1 MSTGLTQAEAETEII
16 LAFRDRMLNYR
27 AIREKITTL
36 SGAIVPPEFLR
47 RLAFK
52 NELKLGLAIPRD
64 LGPADLDWEN
74 SRPKKPWPYGDQWR
88 KFLAHIAKLE
98 LSAKDVM
105 RVLCRGAAD
114 TSEDTSRGEELPP
127 DAALRKRPMRK
138 LADHAI
144 KQIFPA
150 GDPGKDEVPHD
161 ELVQRVT
168 NFLKEAGHRHLPGKD
183 TILRAAG
190 RRK

>member
-1 MSTGLTQAEAETEII
+1 MSRGLTQAEAETDIT

-27 AIREKITTL
+27 ATHEKITTL
-36 SGAIVPPEFLR
+36 SGAIIPPQFLR
-47 RLAFK
+47 LFAFK
-52 NELKLGLAIPRD
+52 NELKLRLAIPRD

-74 SRPKKPWPYGDQWR
+74 SRPRKPWPYGVQWR
-88 KFLAHIAKLE
+88 EFLAHIVKLE
-98 LSAKDVM
+98 LSAKDVT
-105 RVLCRGAAD
+105 RVLCRRAAD
-114 TSEDTSRGEELPP
+114 TSEDTSRGEELPLV
-127 DAALRKRPMRK
+127 AAGRKRPVRE
-138 LADHAI
+138 LADYAI

-150 GDPGKDEVPHD
+150 GVPSKDEVPHD